1 MSDPRLTLEIR
12 KARSPRKS
20 RRQFRQR
27 ISEQQLQNTL
37 HRAGAASSDHGA
49 PSFFG
54 GLHLWRRGD
63 RAEGCQANV
72 VAGISK
78 IRPVQQVESLQ
89 SKLQAEAFV
98 DLGVLDE

>member
-1 MSDPRLTLEIR
+1 MSRRRLTLEIR

-37 HRAGAASSDHGA
+37 HGAGAASSDHGA

-54 GLHLWRRGD
+54 GLDLRGRGD
-63 RAEGCQANV
+63 RAKGCQADV

-78 IRPVQQVESLQ
+78 VRPVQQVERLQ
-89 SKLQAEAFV
+89 PKLQGEAFV
-98 DLGVLDE
+98 DLRVFDE